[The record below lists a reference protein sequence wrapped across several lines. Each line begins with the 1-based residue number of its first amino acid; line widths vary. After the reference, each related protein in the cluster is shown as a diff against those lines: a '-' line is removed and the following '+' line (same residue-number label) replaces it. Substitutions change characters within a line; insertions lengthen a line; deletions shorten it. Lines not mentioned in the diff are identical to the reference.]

1 MDDHKVDTFVLLAGP
16 QGGVFGPDFF
26 ASFEKKIPFFENIT
40 ANAMWLVAYN
50 FFGQKISVANIWRD
64 PHHLDAYM
72 KGNVFLP
79 KYTTHATP
87 QMRSNFVR
95 LKKAVFC
102 IGSGRAY
109 DGGIE
114 PWQGGV
120 FGSEDASGKMLS
132 MREQPY
138 YASDAFGLKTLDTSG
153 RLNLTIVP
161 GASHGDWTGNED
173 IIRAHVL
180 PHCT

>member
-1 MDDHKVDTFVLLAGP
+1 MDDQKVDTFVSLAGP

-50 FFGQKISVANIWRD
+50 FFGQNISVANIWRD

-109 DGGIE
+109 DWWIE

-120 FGSEDASGKMLS
+120 FGSEDARGKMLS